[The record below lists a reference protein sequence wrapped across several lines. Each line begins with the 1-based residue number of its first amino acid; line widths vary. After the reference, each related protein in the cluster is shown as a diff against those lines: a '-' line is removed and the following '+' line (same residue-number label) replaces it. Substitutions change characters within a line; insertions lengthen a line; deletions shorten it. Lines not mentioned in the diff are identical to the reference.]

1 MFLQRR
7 VFFQESKMS
16 KDVLPAY
23 IQYLQES
30 GSYSHPAEDVQL
42 LQTHISFV
50 LLAGDFVYKWK
61 KPVNFGFL
69 DFSTLE
75 KRKFYCEQ
83 ELILNRRLCPELYL
97 DVVTLNRAGE
107 QFALNGQGEVVEYG
121 VKMARMP
128 EERMMAR
135 VIAAGLLD
143 RGQIDRIIEVLVP
156 FYQRAEGSEEING
169 FGRAAS
175 VAINVLENFAQTEP
189 FVDGG
194 AFSRAQF
201 TRIREYAADFLR
213 NEQLFERRLS
223 AGKIR
228 DCHGDLYSA
237 NICLTSPVAIFDCIE
252 FNERFR
258 YADVASDVAFLAM
271 DLEFHGLD
279 ELSAYF
285 IDRFVAESA
294 DPALVEMLDFY
305 KCYRAMVRGKI
316 NLFTAGDPAVD
327 AAVAAHCQEQAARYF
342 ALAQKYAV
350 RAEGQNGG

>member
-1 MFLQRR
+1 
-7 VFFQESKMS
+7 MS
-16 KDVLPAY
+16 NDILPAY
-23 IQYLQES
+23 IQYLQQ
-30 GSYSHPAEDVQL
+30 GNSYSHPAEDIQL

-83 ELILNRRLCPELYL
+83 ELILNRRLCPAIYL

-107 QFALNGQGEVVEYG
+107 QLALNGPGEVVEYG

-135 VIAAGLLD
+135 VIAAGLLE
-143 RGQIDRIIEVLVP
+143 RGQLDRIIEVLVP
-156 FYQRAEGSEEING
+156 FYQRAEGSKEING

-175 VAINVLENFAQTEP
+175 VAINVMENFDQTEP

-201 TRIREYAADFLR
+201 SRIREYAADFLR
-213 NEQLFERRLS
+213 NEQLFEHRMA

-237 NICLTSPVAIFDCIE
+237 NICLTTPVAIFDCIE

-285 IDRFVAESA
+285 IDRFVAASA
-294 DPALVEMLDFY
+294 DSTLVEMLDFY

-327 AAVAAHCQEQAARYF
+327 PAVAAHCQEQAARYF
-342 ALAQKYAV
+342 ALALKYAV
-350 RAEGQNGG
+350 RAEG